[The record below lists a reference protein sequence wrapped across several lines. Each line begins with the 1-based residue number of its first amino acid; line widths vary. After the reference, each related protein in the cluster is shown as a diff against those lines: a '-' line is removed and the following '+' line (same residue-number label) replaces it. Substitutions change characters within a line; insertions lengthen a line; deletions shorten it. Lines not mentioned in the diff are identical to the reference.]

1 MNFKSVVLCILDG
14 WGNGIESSKYNA
26 ISNANPPCWQY
37 ISSNYPKCSLSTCGT
52 DVGLPEGQIGNSEV
66 GHMNIGSGRVV
77 MQSLQRINQE
87 IETIENN
94 VNLKNFIDDLKSKNG
109 ICHIMGLVSDGGVHS
124 HQKHISALA
133 NKISQRG
140 IKVVIHAFLDGR
152 DTLPNS
158 GKKCIQEFAESIKDN
173 DIRIATVSGRYYAM
187 DRDNRWERTIEAYEA
202 ITFAKAPRH
211 DDVVLLIDENYQ
223 NNITDEFIRPAVIG
237 DYQGIQPEDGLLLA
251 NFRAD
256 RMIQL
261 ASILLN
267 KTDYIKSSV
276 IPVLDTGIQK
286 EENIWIPASR
296 AGMTPTSAANLSL
309 KQWSCEKFTEV
320 AKFSSILSMMQYKAD
335 LKIPYLFP
343 PESFA
348 NTLGQVIADN
358 KLWQLRIAETE
369 KYAHVTFFFN
379 CGREEPF
386 SGEER
391 ILIPSPKVKTYDL
404 QPKMSAF
411 ELTEELVKKIHSQ
424 EFSLIVVNYANPD
437 MVGHTGNIKAAEQAV
452 LAVDDCLARVL
463 SAAEEV
469 GNTALIITADHG
481 NVECMFDEENN
492 TLHTAHTLNKVP
504 FVVSCENLK
513 LRDGRLSD
521 IAPTILQ
528 LLGLKKPNEMA
539 GSSLIV

>member
-14 WGNGIESSKYNA
+14 WGNGIENSKYNA
-26 ISNANPPCWQY
+26 ISNSNPPCWQH
-37 ISSNYPKCSLSTCGT
+37 ISSNYPKCSLSACGT

-94 VNLKNFIDDLKSKNG
+94 ANLQNFINDLKSKNG
-109 ICHIMGLVSDGGVHS
+109 ICHIMGLISDGGVHS
-124 HQKHISALA
+124 HQKHISSLA

-158 GKKCIQEFAESIKDN
+158 GKRCIQEFTESIKEN

-202 ITFAKAPRH
+202 IAFAKAPRH
-211 DDVVLLIDENYQ
+211 NDAVSLIDENYQ
-223 NNITDEFIRPAVIG
+223 NNITDEFIRPAIIG
-237 DYQGIQPEDGLLLA
+237 DYQGIKPEDGLLLA

-261 ASILLN
+261 ASILLG
-267 KTDYIKSSV
+267 KTNYI
-276 IPVLDTGIQK
+276 
-286 EENIWIPASR
+286 
-296 AGMTPTSAANLSL
+296 
-309 KQWSCEKFTEV
+309 EV

-335 LKIPYLFP
+335 LKIPCLFP

-348 NTLGQVIADN
+348 NTLGQIIEDN
-358 KLWQLRIAETE
+358 KLRQLRIAETE

-386 SGEER
+386 PGEER

-424 EFSLIVVNYANPD
+424 EFALIVVNYANPD
-437 MVGHTGNIKAAEQAV
+437 MAGHTGNIKAAEQAV
-452 LAVDDCLARVL
+452 LAVDDCLAKVL
-463 SAAEEV
+463 NVVKEV
-469 GNTALIITADHG
+469 DNTALIITADHG

-492 TLHTAHTLNKVP
+492 TPHTAHTLNKVP
-504 FVVSCENLK
+504 FIISCNNLK
-513 LRDGRLSD
+513 LRDGKLSD

-528 LLGLKKPNEMA
+528 LLGLKKPNEMT
-539 GSSLIV
+539 GSSLII